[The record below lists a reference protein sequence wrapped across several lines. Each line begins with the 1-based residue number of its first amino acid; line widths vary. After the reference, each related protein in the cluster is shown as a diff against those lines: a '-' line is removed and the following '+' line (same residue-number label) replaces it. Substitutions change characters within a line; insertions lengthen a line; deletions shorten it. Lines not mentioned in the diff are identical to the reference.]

1 MLFCDS
7 DLWVAIQVVPRH
19 ESKVASILG
28 WRNCIH
34 FLPTYRTRQR
44 WSDRVKVIE
53 RPLFPGYI
61 FCRSTQSL
69 MQIVRSTPGI
79 IRLITRGGKPCPVA
93 LEEIA
98 ALQRVMEANRDV
110 CVSPYLRVGQ
120 RAEIISGPL
129 MGVVGIIVRFKHG
142 DRLVLSVDLIMKSVA
157 VEIDSSELAPL
168 PIQPQANRTLFQTPC
183 RNTA

>member
-1 MLFCDS
+1 
-7 DLWVAIQVVPRH
+7 
-19 ESKVASILG
+19 
-28 WRNCIH
+28 
-34 FLPTYRTRQR
+34 
-44 WSDRVKVIE
+44 
-53 RPLFPGYI
+53 
-61 FCRSTQSL
+61 

-93 LEEIA
+93 FEEIA

-120 RAEIISGPL
+120 RAQIISGPL

-168 PIQPQANRTLFQTPC
+168 PIQPQANRTLLQTPC